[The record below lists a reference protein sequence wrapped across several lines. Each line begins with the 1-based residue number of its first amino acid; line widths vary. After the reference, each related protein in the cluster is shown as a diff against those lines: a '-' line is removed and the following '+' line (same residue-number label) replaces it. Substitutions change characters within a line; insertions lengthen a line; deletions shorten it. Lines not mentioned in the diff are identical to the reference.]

1 MPLVGGIST
10 NERTVITRSLPASY
24 CCCWNW
30 WEVTRSSPALSST
43 FSDEQFVSETTLF
56 TFEDV
61 WVVNSTTRKI
71 ERHYLMSIIDSF
83 LSMEATLMPSW
94 WISTPESAPLC
105 VEVVDTSWY
114 NDRLIDNNRSQNPG
128 WNRSAVLG
136 NLEWGL
142 NQVLHPDLCIEKVR
156 LEVKSS
162 NLGFQ
167 DTPVLYSL
175 TIKIHST
182 SCHLVI

>member
-1 MPLVGGIST
+1 MNNL
-10 NERTVITRSLPASY
+10 SLKQHY
-24 CCCWNW
+24 LHL
-30 WEVTRSSPALSST
+30 R
-43 FSDEQFVSETTLF
+43 VSEWWTRQP
-56 TFEDV
+56 
-61 WVVNSTTRKI
+61 RKI

-167 DTPVLYSL
+167 DTQRYISY
-175 TIKIHST
+175 IHWWLRFIQP
-182 SCHLVI
+182 LVISWYNESSCKSCRPSI